1 MEPRRRGGQKAELEA
16 LMVLPQ
22 VQAEELPHGKLAVHE
37 EFPEAVAKKLS
48 AFLNEH
54 GAQAG
59 SG

>member
-1 MEPRRRGGQKAELEA
+1 
-16 LMVLPQ
+16 MVLPQ